1 MRAAWE
7 EIRDRSLAALIQRD
21 SIAVLVA
28 AQALA
33 QVRAGNSELA
43 GELRRLLEDL
53 YVPVPLEALPDG
65 PPN

>member
-7 EIRDRSLAALIQRD
+7 EIRERSLVPLIQRD

-33 QVRAGNSELA
+33 QVRAGDAEIA
-43 GELRRLLEDL
+43 GELRNLLADL
-53 YVPVPLEALPDG
+53 YVPVPLEALPNG